1 MAVRGDAPPPLLG
14 GSAFAAR
21 AGRRLPSAPLS
32 RRDGAHADRQ
42 QDLPDRARPAGGRG
56 TARLL
61 PGAERQDPVHALSAV
76 PASIS
81 LVTREARG
89 MLTYDRWFRLR
100 RATSMFAAVL
110 LLAPF
115 GGCAPGAK
123 PAANAARAQ
132 AAPAV
137 PAGDLMSSQD
147 RTRLEALATARANG
161 PSDDGYRIG
170 PDDLLDIRIPDVL
183 DGQGAGPVGRQAPG
197 TPGPATVAAA
207 PAAQGLR
214 VSDRGDITLPFIG
227 QVHAEGLTG
236 TELEAEIA
244 RRLVKEGILRQP
256 RVSVQIVEYRSR
268 VVAVIGSVERPGLYP
283 LTRPRATLADMIWA
297 AGGPAK
303 EAGRVVEFA
312 PAADSAPARPAEAAP
327 ASAPIRVD
335 VELLLHAPIDHG
347 QGLNPRVRPGD
358 VITVSPA
365 GSVLVDGWVQKPGSY
380 PVTRGLTLSGAIAA
394 AGGDMFASDRQHA
407 AVKRTLGPGEERS
420 FTVDLEAVRE
430 GRTADVPI
438 TDGDVVR
445 VPASTIRV
453 IPWGAYNVLKGLVYV
468 GGSVPL
474 F

>member
-1 MAVRGDAPPPLLG
+1 
-14 GSAFAAR
+14 
-21 AGRRLPSAPLS
+21 
-32 RRDGAHADRQ
+32 
-42 QDLPDRARPAGGRG
+42 
-56 TARLL
+56 
-61 PGAERQDPVHALSAV
+61 
-76 PASIS
+76 
-81 LVTREARG
+81 

-100 RATSMFAAVL
+100 RAASMFAAVL

-115 GGCAPGAK
+115 GSGCAPGAK

-147 RTRLEALATARANG
+147 RTRLEVLATARAKG
-161 PSDDGYRIG
+161 ASDEGYRIG

-183 DGQGAGPVGRQAPG
+183 DGQGAGLLNRPAPG
-197 TPGPATVAAA
+197 TPGPVAVAAA

-312 PAADSAPARPAEAAP
+312 PAADSAPSRAAEAAP

-335 VELLLHAPIDHG
+335 VELLLHAPVDHG
-347 QGLNPRVRPGD
+347 QGINARVRPGD

-394 AGGDMFASDRQHA
+394 AGGDMFASDRRHA

-420 FTVDLEAVRE
+420 FTVDLDAVRE

-453 IPWGAYNVLKGLVYV
+453 IPWGAYSVIKDLVRV

>member
-1 MAVRGDAPPPLLG
+1 M
-14 GSAFAAR
+14 
-21 AGRRLPSAPLS
+21 
-32 RRDGAHADRQ
+32 
-42 QDLPDRARPAGGRG
+42 
-56 TARLL
+56 
-61 PGAERQDPVHALSAV
+61 HALSAV
-76 PASIS
+76 PDSIS
-81 LVTREARG
+81 LVMGEVKG
-89 MLTYDRWFRLR
+89 MLTNEGRGMR
-100 RATSMFAAVL
+100 RAAITVAAVL
-110 LLAPF
+110 LLLPIF
-115 GGCAPGAK
+115 GSGCAPRAK
-123 PAANAARAQ
+123 PAANPALGRAQ
-132 AAPAV
+132 GSPAV
-137 PAGDLMSSQD
+137 DVGDLMSSQD
-147 RTRLEALATARANG
+147 RARLEALAAARAKG
-161 PSDDGYRIG
+161 ASDEGYRIG

-283 LTRPRATLADMIWA
+283 LTRPRATLADLLWA

-312 PAADSAPARPAEAAP
+312 PAPDSAPSAPEGAAQV
-327 ASAPIRVD
+327 SAPIRVD

-394 AGGDMFASDRQHA
+394 AGGDMFASDRHHA

-420 FTVDLEAVRE
+420 FTVDLDAVRE
-430 GRTADVPI
+430 GRAPDVPI

-445 VPASTIRV
+445 VPASTVRV
-453 IPWGAYNVLKGLVYV
+453 VPYGAYTLLKGLVYV

>member
-1 MAVRGDAPPPLLG
+1 
-14 GSAFAAR
+14 
-21 AGRRLPSAPLS
+21 
-32 RRDGAHADRQ
+32 
-42 QDLPDRARPAGGRG
+42 
-56 TARLL
+56 
-61 PGAERQDPVHALSAV
+61 
-76 PASIS
+76 
-81 LVTREARG
+81 
-89 MLTYDRWFRLR
+89 MLTHEGWFRLR
-100 RATSMFAAVL
+100 RAASMFAAVL

-115 GGCAPGAK
+115 GSGCAPGAK

-147 RTRLEALATARANG
+147 RTRLEALATARAKG
-161 PSDDGYRIG
+161 ASDEGYRIG

-183 DGQGAGPVGRQAPG
+183 DGQGAGLLNRPAPG
-197 TPGPATVAAA
+197 TPGPVAVAAA

-312 PAADSAPARPAEAAP
+312 PAPDSAPSAPEGAAQV
-327 ASAPIRVD
+327 SAPIRVD
-335 VELLLHAPIDHG
+335 VELLLHAPLDHG
-347 QGLNPRVRPGD
+347 QGINARVRPGD

-394 AGGDMFASDRQHA
+394 AGGDMFASDRRHA

-420 FTVDLEAVRE
+420 FTVDLDAVRE

-453 IPWGAYNVLKGLVYV
+453 IPWGAYSVIKDLVRV

>member
-1 MAVRGDAPPPLLG
+1 
-14 GSAFAAR
+14 
-21 AGRRLPSAPLS
+21 
-32 RRDGAHADRQ
+32 
-42 QDLPDRARPAGGRG
+42 
-56 TARLL
+56 
-61 PGAERQDPVHALSAV
+61 
-76 PASIS
+76 
-81 LVTREARG
+81 
-89 MLTYDRWFRLR
+89 MLTYDGWFRLR
-100 RATSMFAAVL
+100 RAASMFAAVL

-115 GGCAPGAK
+115 GSGCAPGAK

-147 RTRLEALATARANG
+147 RTRLEALATARAKG
-161 PSDDGYRIG
+161 ASDEGYRIG

-207 PAAQGLR
+207 PASQGLR
-214 VSDRGDITLPFIG
+214 VNDRGDVTLPFIG
-227 QVHAEGLTG
+227 SVHAEGLTT

-244 RRLVKEGILRQP
+244 RRLVKEGILREP
-256 RVSVQIVEYRSR
+256 RVSVQIAEYRSR

-283 LTRPRATLADMIWA
+283 LTRPRATLADLIWA

-312 PAADSAPARPAEAAP
+312 PAPDSAPSAPEGAAQV
-327 ASAPIRVD
+327 SAPIRVD
-335 VELLLHAPIDHG
+335 VELLLHAPLDHG
-347 QGLNPRVRPGD
+347 QGINARVRPGD

-394 AGGDMFASDRQHA
+394 AGGDMFASDRRHA

-420 FTVDLEAVRE
+420 FTVDLDAVRE

-453 IPWGAYNVLKGLVYV
+453 IPWGAYSVIKDLVRV

>member
-61 PGAERQDPVHALSAV
+61 PRAERQDPVRALSAV

-89 MLTYDRWFRLR
+89 MLTYDGWFRLR
-100 RATSMFAAVL
+100 RAASMFAAVL

-115 GGCAPGAK
+115 GSGCAPGAK

-137 PAGDLMSSQD
+137 STGDLMSSQD
-147 RTRLEALATARANG
+147 RTRLEALAAARANG

-183 DGQGAGPVGRQAPG
+183 DGQGAGPVARQAPG
-197 TPGPATVAAA
+197 TPGPATEG
-207 PAAQGLR
+207 AAQ
-214 VSDRGDITLPFIG
+214 V
-227 QVHAEGLTG
+227 
-236 TELEAEIA
+236 
-244 RRLVKEGILRQP
+244 
-256 RVSVQIVEYRSR
+256 
-268 VVAVIGSVERPGLYP
+268 
-283 LTRPRATLADMIWA
+283 
-297 AGGPAK
+297 
-303 EAGRVVEFA
+303 
-312 PAADSAPARPAEAAP
+312 
-327 ASAPIRVD
+327 SAPIRVD

-394 AGGDMFASDRQHA
+394 AGGDMFASDRHHA

-430 GRTADVPI
+430 GRAPDVPI

-445 VPASTIRV
+445 VPASTIRIV
-453 IPWGAYNVLKGLVYV
+453 PWGAYSLLKGLVYV

>member
-1 MAVRGDAPPPLLG
+1 
-14 GSAFAAR
+14 
-21 AGRRLPSAPLS
+21 
-32 RRDGAHADRQ
+32 
-42 QDLPDRARPAGGRG
+42 
-56 TARLL
+56 
-61 PGAERQDPVHALSAV
+61 
-76 PASIS
+76 
-81 LVTREARG
+81 
-89 MLTYDRWFRLR
+89 MLTYDGWFRLR
-100 RATSMFAAVL
+100 RAASMFAAVL

-115 GGCAPGAK
+115 GSGCAPGAK

-147 RTRLEALATARANG
+147 RTRLEALATARAKG
-161 PSDDGYRIG
+161 ASDEGYRIG

-183 DGQGAGPVGRQAPG
+183 DGQGAGLLNRPAPG
-197 TPGPATVAAA
+197 TPGPVAVAAA

-312 PAADSAPARPAEAAP
+312 PAADSAPSRAAEAAP

-335 VELLLHAPIDHG
+335 VELLLHAPVDHG
-347 QGLNPRVRPGD
+347 QGINARVRPGD

-394 AGGDMFASDRQHA
+394 AGGDMFASDRHHA

-430 GRTADVPI
+430 GRAPDVPI

-453 IPWGAYNVLKGLVYV
+453 VPWGAYSLLKGLVYV

>member
-1 MAVRGDAPPPLLG
+1 
-14 GSAFAAR
+14 
-21 AGRRLPSAPLS
+21 
-32 RRDGAHADRQ
+32 
-42 QDLPDRARPAGGRG
+42 
-56 TARLL
+56 
-61 PGAERQDPVHALSAV
+61 
-76 PASIS
+76 
-81 LVTREARG
+81 
-89 MLTYDRWFRLR
+89 MLTHEGWFRLR
-100 RATSMFAAVL
+100 RAASLFAAVL

-115 GGCAPGAK
+115 GSGCAPGAK

-147 RTRLEALATARANG
+147 RTRLEALATARAKG
-161 PSDDGYRIG
+161 ASDEGYRIG

-183 DGQGAGPVGRQAPG
+183 DGQGAGLLNRPAPG
-197 TPGPATVAAA
+197 TPGPVAVAAA

-312 PAADSAPARPAEAAP
+312 PAPDSAPSAPEGAAQV
-327 ASAPIRVD
+327 SAPIRVD
-335 VELLLHAPIDHG
+335 VELLLHAPLDHG
-347 QGLNPRVRPGD
+347 QGINARVRPGD

-394 AGGDMFASDRQHA
+394 AGGDMFASDRRHA

-420 FTVDLEAVRE
+420 FTVDLDAVRE

-453 IPWGAYNVLKGLVYV
+453 IPWGAYSVIKDLVRV

>member
-1 MAVRGDAPPPLLG
+1 MAVRGDAPPPPPR
-14 GSAFAAR
+14 SAFAAR

-32 RRDGAHADRQ
+32 RLDGAHADRQ

-61 PGAERQDPVHALSAV
+61 PRAERQDPVRALSAV

-81 LVTREARG
+81 IVTREARG
-89 MLTYDRWFRLR
+89 MLTYDGWFRLR
-100 RATSMFAAVL
+100 RAASMFAAVL

-115 GGCAPGAK
+115 GSGCAPGAK

-137 PAGDLMSSQD
+137 STGDLMSSQD
-147 RTRLEALATARANG
+147 RTRLEALAAARANG

-183 DGQGAGPVGRQAPG
+183 DGQGAGPVARQAPG

-207 PAAQGLR
+207 PASQGLR
-214 VSDRGDITLPFIG
+214 VNDRGDVTLPFIG
-227 QVHAEGLTG
+227 SVHAEGLTT

-244 RRLVKEGILRQP
+244 RRLVSDGILRQP
-256 RVSVQIVEYRSR
+256 RVSVQIAEYRSR

-283 LTRPRATLADMIWA
+283 LTRPRATLADLIWA

-312 PAADSAPARPAEAAP
+312 PAPDSAPSAPEGAAQV
-327 ASAPIRVD
+327 SAPIRVD
-335 VELLLHAPIDHG
+335 VELLLHAPLDHG
-347 QGLNPRVRPGD
+347 QGINARVRPGD

-394 AGGDMFASDRQHA
+394 AGGNLFPADRHHA
-407 AVKRTLGPGEERS
+407 TVKRVLGPGEEHS
-420 FTVDLEAVRE
+420 FTVDLEAIAE
-430 GRTADVPI
+430 GRSPDLPI

-445 VPASTIRV
+445 IPTAATRLV
-453 IPWGAYNVLKGLVYV
+453 PWGVWTVARDLVRVGGNVL
-468 GGSVPL
+468 L

>member
-1 MAVRGDAPPPLLG
+1 
-14 GSAFAAR
+14 
-21 AGRRLPSAPLS
+21 
-32 RRDGAHADRQ
+32 
-42 QDLPDRARPAGGRG
+42 
-56 TARLL
+56 
-61 PGAERQDPVHALSAV
+61 
-76 PASIS
+76 
-81 LVTREARG
+81 
-89 MLTYDRWFRLR
+89 MLTQEGRFRLR
-100 RATSMFAAVL
+100 RAATSVAAVL

-147 RTRLEALATARANG
+147 RTRLEALAAARANG

-183 DGQGAGPVGRQAPG
+183 DGQGAGLLNRPAPG
-197 TPGPATVAAA
+197 TPGPVAVAAA

-312 PAADSAPARPAEAAP
+312 PAADSAPSRAAEAAP

-335 VELLLHAPIDHG
+335 VELLLHAPVDHG
-347 QGLNPRVRPGD
+347 QGINARVRPGD

-394 AGGDMFASDRQHA
+394 AGGDMFASDRKHA

-420 FTVDLEAVRE
+420 FTVDLDAVRE
-430 GRTADVPI
+430 GRAPDVPI

-445 VPASTIRV
+445 VPASTVRV
-453 IPWGAYNVLKGLVYV
+453 VPYGAYTLLKGLVYV

>member
-1 MAVRGDAPPPLLG
+1 
-14 GSAFAAR
+14 
-21 AGRRLPSAPLS
+21 
-32 RRDGAHADRQ
+32 
-42 QDLPDRARPAGGRG
+42 
-56 TARLL
+56 
-61 PGAERQDPVHALSAV
+61 
-76 PASIS
+76 
-81 LVTREARG
+81 
-89 MLTYDRWFRLR
+89 MLTYDGWFRLR
-100 RATSMFAAVL
+100 RAASMFAAVL

-115 GGCAPGAK
+115 GSGCAPGAK

-147 RTRLEALATARANG
+147 RTRLEALATARAKG
-161 PSDDGYRIG
+161 ASDEGYRIG

-207 PAAQGLR
+207 PASQGLR
-214 VSDRGDITLPFIG
+214 VNDRGDVTLPFIG
-227 QVHAEGLTG
+227 SVHAEGLTT

-256 RVSVQIVEYRSR
+256 RVSVQIAEYRSR

-312 PAADSAPARPAEAAP
+312 PAPDSAPSAPEGAAQV
-327 ASAPIRVD
+327 SAPIRVD
-335 VELLLHAPIDHG
+335 VELLLHAPLDHG
-347 QGLNPRVRPGD
+347 QGINARVRPGD

-394 AGGDMFASDRQHA
+394 AGGDMFASDRRHA

-420 FTVDLEAVRE
+420 FTVDLDAVRE

-453 IPWGAYNVLKGLVYV
+453 IPWGAYSVIKDLVRV

>member
-1 MAVRGDAPPPLLG
+1 
-14 GSAFAAR
+14 
-21 AGRRLPSAPLS
+21 
-32 RRDGAHADRQ
+32 
-42 QDLPDRARPAGGRG
+42 
-56 TARLL
+56 
-61 PGAERQDPVHALSAV
+61 
-76 PASIS
+76 
-81 LVTREARG
+81 
-89 MLTYDRWFRLR
+89 MLTYDGWFRLR
-100 RATSMFAAVL
+100 RAASMFAAVL

-115 GGCAPGAK
+115 GSGCAPGAK

-147 RTRLEALATARANG
+147 RTRLEALATARAKG
-161 PSDDGYRIG
+161 ASDEGYRIG

-207 PAAQGLR
+207 PASQGLR
-214 VSDRGDITLPFIG
+214 VNDRGDVTLPFIG
-227 QVHAEGLTG
+227 SVHAEGLTT

-312 PAADSAPARPAEAAP
+312 PAPDSAPSAPEGAAQV
-327 ASAPIRVD
+327 SAPIRVD
-335 VELLLHAPIDHG
+335 VELLLHAPLDHG
-347 QGLNPRVRPGD
+347 QGINARVRPGD

-394 AGGDMFASDRQHA
+394 AGGDMFASDRHHA

-420 FTVDLEAVRE
+420 FTVDLDAVRE

-453 IPWGAYNVLKGLVYV
+453 IPWGAYSVIKDLVRV

>member
-1 MAVRGDAPPPLLG
+1 MLTQD
-14 GSAFAAR
+14 
-21 AGRRLPSAPLS
+21 GRFRS
-32 RRDGAHADRQ
+32 
-42 QDLPDRARPAGGRG
+42 RPA
-56 TARLL
+56 
-61 PGAERQDPVHALSAV
+61 
-76 PASIS
+76 
-81 LVTREARG
+81 
-89 MLTYDRWFRLR
+89 
-100 RATSMFAAVL
+100 ATSFAAVL

-147 RTRLEALATARANG
+147 RTRLEALAAARANG

-207 PAAQGLR
+207 PASQGLR
-214 VSDRGDITLPFIG
+214 VNDRGDVTLPFIG
-227 QVHAEGLTG
+227 SVHAEGLTT

-244 RRLVKEGILRQP
+244 RRLVSDGILRQP
-256 RVSVQIVEYRSR
+256 RVSVQIAEYRSR

-283 LTRPRATLADMIWA
+283 LTRPRATLADLIWA

-312 PAADSAPARPAEAAP
+312 PAPDSAPSAPEGAAQV
-327 ASAPIRVD
+327 SAPIRVD

-420 FTVDLEAVRE
+420 FTVDLDAVRE

-453 IPWGAYNVLKGLVYV
+453 IPWGAYSVIKDLVRV

>member
-1 MAVRGDAPPPLLG
+1 
-14 GSAFAAR
+14 
-21 AGRRLPSAPLS
+21 
-32 RRDGAHADRQ
+32 
-42 QDLPDRARPAGGRG
+42 
-56 TARLL
+56 
-61 PGAERQDPVHALSAV
+61 
-76 PASIS
+76 
-81 LVTREARG
+81 
-89 MLTYDRWFRLR
+89 MLTYDGWFRLR
-100 RATSMFAAVL
+100 RAASMFAAVL

-115 GGCAPGAK
+115 GSGCAPGAK

-147 RTRLEALATARANG
+147 RTRLEALATARAKG
-161 PSDDGYRIG
+161 ASDEGYRIG

-183 DGQGAGPVGRQAPG
+183 DGQGAGPVGRQAPV

-207 PAAQGLR
+207 PASQGLR
-214 VSDRGDITLPFIG
+214 VNDRGDVTLPFIG
-227 QVHAEGLTG
+227 SVHAEGLTT

-256 RVSVQIVEYRSR
+256 RVSVQIAEYRSR

-312 PAADSAPARPAEAAP
+312 PAPDSAPSAPEGAAQV
-327 ASAPIRVD
+327 SAPIRVD
-335 VELLLHAPIDHG
+335 VELLLHAPLDHG
-347 QGLNPRVRPGD
+347 QGINARVRPGD

-394 AGGDMFASDRQHA
+394 AGGDMFASDRRHA

-420 FTVDLEAVRE
+420 FTVDLDAVRE

-453 IPWGAYNVLKGLVYV
+453 IPWGAYSVIKDLVRV

>member
-1 MAVRGDAPPPLLG
+1 
-14 GSAFAAR
+14 
-21 AGRRLPSAPLS
+21 
-32 RRDGAHADRQ
+32 
-42 QDLPDRARPAGGRG
+42 
-56 TARLL
+56 
-61 PGAERQDPVHALSAV
+61 
-76 PASIS
+76 
-81 LVTREARG
+81 
-89 MLTYDRWFRLR
+89 
-100 RATSMFAAVL
+100 
-110 LLAPF
+110 
-115 GGCAPGAK
+115 
-123 PAANAARAQ
+123 
-132 AAPAV
+132 
-137 PAGDLMSSQD
+137 MSSQD
-147 RTRLEALATARANG
+147 RTRLEALATARAKG
-161 PSDDGYRIG
+161 ASDEGYRIG

-183 DGQGAGPVGRQAPG
+183 DGQGAGPVARQAPG
-197 TPGPATVAAA
+197 PPGPATVAAA

-227 QVHAEGLTG
+227 QVHAEGLSG

-312 PAADSAPARPAEAAP
+312 PAADSAPSRAAEAAP

-335 VELLLHAPIDHG
+335 VELLLHAPVDHG
-347 QGLNPRVRPGD
+347 QGINARVRPGD

-420 FTVDLEAVRE
+420 FTVDLDAVRE

-453 IPWGAYNVLKGLVYV
+453 IPWGAYSVIKDLVRV

>member
-1 MAVRGDAPPPLLG
+1 
-14 GSAFAAR
+14 
-21 AGRRLPSAPLS
+21 
-32 RRDGAHADRQ
+32 
-42 QDLPDRARPAGGRG
+42 
-56 TARLL
+56 
-61 PGAERQDPVHALSAV
+61 
-76 PASIS
+76 
-81 LVTREARG
+81 

-100 RATSMFAAVL
+100 RAASMFAAVL

-115 GGCAPGAK
+115 GSGCAPGAK

-147 RTRLEALATARANG
+147 RTRLEVLATARAKG
-161 PSDDGYRIG
+161 ASDEGYRIG

-312 PAADSAPARPAEAAP
+312 PAPDSAPSAPEGAAQV
-327 ASAPIRVD
+327 SAPIRVD

-420 FTVDLEAVRE
+420 FTVDLDAVRE

-453 IPWGAYNVLKGLVYV
+453 IPWGAYSVIKDLVRV

>member
-1 MAVRGDAPPPLLG
+1 
-14 GSAFAAR
+14 
-21 AGRRLPSAPLS
+21 
-32 RRDGAHADRQ
+32 
-42 QDLPDRARPAGGRG
+42 
-56 TARLL
+56 
-61 PGAERQDPVHALSAV
+61 
-76 PASIS
+76 
-81 LVTREARG
+81 
-89 MLTYDRWFRLR
+89 MLTQDGRFRLR
-100 RATSMFAAVL
+100 RAATSVAAVL

-115 GGCAPGAK
+115 GSGCAPGAK

-147 RTRLEALATARANG
+147 RTRLEALAAARANG

-183 DGQGAGPVGRQAPG
+183 DGQGAGLLNRPAPG
-197 TPGPATVAAA
+197 TPGPVAVAAA

-312 PAADSAPARPAEAAP
+312 PAADSAPSRAAEAAP

-335 VELLLHAPIDHG
+335 VELLLHAPVDHG
-347 QGLNPRVRPGD
+347 QGINARVRPGD

-394 AGGDMFASDRQHA
+394 AGGDMFASDRHHA

-430 GRTADVPI
+430 GRAPDVPI

-453 IPWGAYNVLKGLVYV
+453 VPWGAYSLLKGLVYV

>member
-1 MAVRGDAPPPLLG
+1 MLMH
-14 GSAFAAR
+14 
-21 AGRRLPSAPLS
+21 
-32 RRDGAHADRQ
+32 DGWFRS
-42 QDLPDRARPAGGRG
+42 RPA
-56 TARLL
+56 
-61 PGAERQDPVHALSAV
+61 
-76 PASIS
+76 ASGI
-81 LVTREARG
+81 
-89 MLTYDRWFRLR
+89 
-100 RATSMFAAVL
+100 AAVL
-110 LLAPF
+110 ILAPF

-137 PAGDLMSSQD
+137 SAGDLMSSQD
-147 RTRLEALATARANG
+147 RTRLEALAAARANG
-161 PSDDGYRIG
+161 PSDEGYRIG

-183 DGQGAGPVGRQAPG
+183 DGQGAGPGARQAPG

-214 VSDRGDITLPFIG
+214 VSDLGDVTLPFIG

-312 PAADSAPARPAEAAP
+312 PAADSAPSRAAEAAP

-335 VELLLHAPIDHG
+335 VELLLHAPVDHG
-347 QGLNPRVRPGD
+347 RGINARVRPGG

-365 GSVLVDGWVQKPGSY
+365 GRVLVQGWVEKPGSY
-380 PVTRGLTLSGAIAA
+380 PVTRGPTLSGANAA
-394 AGGDMFASDRQHA
+394 AGGDMFASGRKQA
-407 AVKRTLGPGEERS
+407 AGQ
-420 FTVDLEAVRE
+420 
-430 GRTADVPI
+430 
-438 TDGDVVR
+438 
-445 VPASTIRV
+445 
-453 IPWGAYNVLKGLVYV
+453 
-468 GGSVPL
+468 
-474 F
+474 

>member
-1 MAVRGDAPPPLLG
+1 
-14 GSAFAAR
+14 
-21 AGRRLPSAPLS
+21 
-32 RRDGAHADRQ
+32 
-42 QDLPDRARPAGGRG
+42 
-56 TARLL
+56 
-61 PGAERQDPVHALSAV
+61 
-76 PASIS
+76 
-81 LVTREARG
+81 
-89 MLTYDRWFRLR
+89 MLTHDGWFRLR
-100 RATSMFAAVL
+100 WVATMFAAAL
-110 LLAPF
+110 LLAPL
-115 GGCAPGAK
+115 GSGCAPGAK
-123 PAANAARAQ
+123 PAASAARAQ

-137 PAGDLMSSQD
+137 APGDLMSSQD
-147 RTRLEALATARANG
+147 RTRLEALAAARAKG
-161 PSDDGYRIG
+161 ASDEGYRIG

-183 DGQGAGPVGRQAPG
+183 DGQGAGPVARQAPG

-207 PAAQGLR
+207 PASQGLR
-214 VSDRGDITLPFIG
+214 VNDRGDVTLPFIG
-227 QVHAEGLTG
+227 SVHAEGLTT

-256 RVSVQIVEYRSR
+256 RVSVQIAEYRSR

-283 LTRPRATLADMIWA
+283 LTRPRATLADLIWA

-303 EAGRVVEFA
+303 EAGRVVSFA
-312 PAADSAPARPAEAAP
+312 PVADSAPSRPEEAAQV
-327 ASAPIRVD
+327 SAPIRVD
-335 VELLLHAPIDHG
+335 VELLLHAPLDHG
-347 QGLNPRVRPGD
+347 QGINARVRPGD

-394 AGGDMFASDRQHA
+394 AGGDMFASDRHHA

-430 GRTADVPI
+430 GRAADVPI

-453 IPWGAYNVLKGLVYV
+453 VPWGAYSLLKGLVYV

>member
-1 MAVRGDAPPPLLG
+1 MLTQD
-14 GSAFAAR
+14 
-21 AGRRLPSAPLS
+21 GRFRS
-32 RRDGAHADRQ
+32 
-42 QDLPDRARPAGGRG
+42 RPA
-56 TARLL
+56 
-61 PGAERQDPVHALSAV
+61 
-76 PASIS
+76 
-81 LVTREARG
+81 
-89 MLTYDRWFRLR
+89 
-100 RATSMFAAVL
+100 ATSFAAVL

-137 PAGDLMSSQD
+137 SAGDLMSSQD
-147 RTRLEALATARANG
+147 RTRLEALAGARANG

-183 DGQGAGPVGRQAPG
+183 DGQGAGLLSRPAPG
-197 TPGPATVAAA
+197 TPGPAAVAAA

-214 VSDRGDITLPFIG
+214 VNDRGDITLPFIG

-312 PAADSAPARPAEAAP
+312 PAPDSAPSAPEGAAQV
-327 ASAPIRVD
+327 SAPIRVD

-430 GRTADVPI
+430 GRAADVPI

-453 IPWGAYNVLKGLVYV
+453 IPWGAYSVIKDLVRV

>member
-1 MAVRGDAPPPLLG
+1 
-14 GSAFAAR
+14 
-21 AGRRLPSAPLS
+21 
-32 RRDGAHADRQ
+32 HADRQ

-61 PGAERQDPVHALSAV
+61 PRAERQDPVRALSAV

-89 MLTYDRWFRLR
+89 MLTYDGWFRLR
-100 RATSMFAAVL
+100 RAASLFAAVL

-115 GGCAPGAK
+115 GSGCAPGAK

-132 AAPAV
+132 ASPV
-137 PAGDLMSSQD
+137 SPGDLMSSQD
-147 RTRLEALATARANG
+147 RIRLQARATARAKG
-161 PSDDGYRIG
+161 ASDEGYRIG

-183 DGQGAGPVGRQAPG
+183 DGQGAGLLNRPAPG
-197 TPGPATVAAA
+197 TPGSVAVAAA

-283 LTRPRATLADMIWA
+283 LTRPRATLADLIWA

-312 PAADSAPARPAEAAP
+312 PAADSAPASPEEAAHT
-327 ASAPIRVD
+327 SAPIRLDLEV
-335 VELLLHAPIDHG
+335 LLHAPVDHG
-347 QGLNPRVRPGD
+347 RGLNPRVRPGD

-380 PVTRGLTLSGAIAA
+380 PVTRGLTLSGALAA
-394 AGGDMFASDRQHA
+394 AGGDLFPADRRHA
-407 AVKRTLGPGEERS
+407 TVKRVLGPGEERS
-420 FTVDLEAVRE
+420 FTVDLEAVAD
-430 GRTADVPI
+430 GRAGDVPI

-445 VPASTIRV
+445 VPASMIRLV
-453 IPWGAYNVLKGLVYV
+453 PWGVYSLAKGLVYV

>member
-1 MAVRGDAPPPLLG
+1 
-14 GSAFAAR
+14 
-21 AGRRLPSAPLS
+21 
-32 RRDGAHADRQ
+32 
-42 QDLPDRARPAGGRG
+42 
-56 TARLL
+56 
-61 PGAERQDPVHALSAV
+61 
-76 PASIS
+76 
-81 LVTREARG
+81 
-89 MLTYDRWFRLR
+89 MLTQDGRFRLR
-100 RATSMFAAVL
+100 RAATSVAAVL

-115 GGCAPGAK
+115 GSGCAPGAK

-147 RTRLEALATARANG
+147 RTRLEALAAARANG

-183 DGQGAGPVGRQAPG
+183 DGQGAGLLNRPAPG
-197 TPGPATVAAA
+197 TPGPVAVAAA

-312 PAADSAPARPAEAAP
+312 PAADSAPSRAAEAAP

-335 VELLLHAPIDHG
+335 VELLLHAPVDHG
-347 QGLNPRVRPGD
+347 QGINARVRPGD

-394 AGGDMFASDRQHA
+394 AGGDMFASDRRHA

-430 GRTADVPI
+430 GRAPDVPI

-453 IPWGAYNVLKGLVYV
+453 VPWGAYSLLKGLVYV

>member
-1 MAVRGDAPPPLLG
+1 MRYRRPTNPRKNLSPHDASS
-14 GSAFAAR
+14 GSALAAG

-61 PGAERQDPVHALSAV
+61 PRAERQDPVRALSAV

-89 MLTYDRWFRLR
+89 MLTYDGWFRLR
-100 RATSMFAAVL
+100 RAASMFAAVL

-115 GGCAPGAK
+115 GSGCAPGAK

-147 RTRLEALATARANG
+147 RTRLEALATARAKG
-161 PSDDGYRIG
+161 AWDEGYRIG

-207 PAAQGLR
+207 PASQGLR

-227 QVHAEGLTG
+227 SVHAEGLTT

-256 RVSVQIVEYRSR
+256 RVSVRVAEYRSR
-268 VVAVIGSVERPGLYP
+268 GVAVMGSAERPGLYP
-283 LTRPRATLADMIWA
+283 LTRPRATLADLLWA

-312 PAADSAPARPAEAAP
+312 PAPDSAPSAPEGAAQV
-327 ASAPIRVD
+327 SAPIRID
-335 VELLLHAPIDHG
+335 VELLLHAPIDHR
-347 QGLNPRVRPGD
+347 QGPHPRVRPGD

-365 GSVLVDGWVQKPGSY
+365 GSVLVDGWSRSPARTPSPAGS
-380 PVTRGLTLSGAIAA
+380 R
-394 AGGDMFASDRQHA
+394 
-407 AVKRTLGPGEERS
+407 
-420 FTVDLEAVRE
+420 
-430 GRTADVPI
+430 
-438 TDGDVVR
+438 
-445 VPASTIRV
+445 
-453 IPWGAYNVLKGLVYV
+453 
-468 GGSVPL
+468 
-474 F
+474 